1 MAAEALHH
9 LSVDIESYS
18 DGDIKKAGLYKS
30 AQSPASQILLFAY
43 SLDGAP
49 VQVVD
54 FTAGETIPVAVLGY
68 LFDPNTI
75 KHAYNSSFEVYCL
88 SRYFDLGGAGAEQY
102 GMTYH
107 EWLSQWRCTMLH
119 GMYLGYPGGLDA
131 CGKALGLPQDK
142 QKMGVGKSLIRYF
155 CVPCNPTKANG
166 GRTRNLP
173 HHDPGKW
180 ELFKEYNAQDVVT
193 EMEIENRLA
202 NFPVPD
208 EVQKQWELD
217 LTINAR
223 GVAVDRALVA
233 SAQAMDAQVRQGYIQ
248 EAQALTGLENPNSV
262 AQLTSWLTEQT
273 GEELPDLSKGTVAQ
287 LLKSDLPAGSTR
299 RLLEIRQELGKTSN
313 KKYDSLA
320 VATCDDGR
328 VRGLLQFYG
337 ANRTGRWAGRI
348 VQPQNLPRTYI
359 HGDLLPMARE
369 LVKAGNADGLKW
381 IFGSVP
387 DTLSQLIRTAF
398 VASPG
403 DMLLDAD
410 FSAIE
415 ARVIA
420 WLAGEEWVLEVFRT
434 HGKIYE
440 ATAAQMFNIPIEKI
454 KKGQPEYAYR
464 QKGKVA
470 TLALGYQGGV
480 GAMRTMDTG
489 HELDS
494 LSDAE
499 VQELVDLW
507 RKANPNIVKLWRDVE
522 NAAKSAI
529 SFGREV
535 ILSHGL
541 KIRHIFDTRN
551 DLEFMC
557 IQLPSKRCLY
567 YPQPAIT
574 QNRFGRPSI
583 SYMGQNQT
591 TKKWE
596 RIETYGGKLVENC
609 LAADTPVLTDRGV
622 LPISLVQ
629 PEDRLWDGL
638 EWVRHDGLIEKGTR
652 ETLDV
657 DGVRMTPDHKI
668 FTDGGWICASSCER
682 YNRITIGLPD
692 GYRLCR
698 VGWKKVLVEYPMR
711 LWEDLQNA
719 GQRISEG
726 QAEVLRMHAGRP
738 DSQVNN
744 YAWAV
749 QAPDV
754 SRVALNERTVPT
766 TNSAGL
772 GELRRPGHKGLRP
785 MAREFREFLCRH
797 VPLLRPWFNAGPSR
811 CKRRL
816 LPGKLPLG
824 IGQSAG
830 PKQKDQSGYL
840 HTVGPD
846 NGGRGGGEIRDRSN
860 HATIP
865 DRPRMPGKFVVRKT
879 GRNEQVYD
887 IRNAGPRHRFTVITD
902 QGAMLVHNCVQAV
915 ARDCLSEAIT
925 RLEAAGYPVVFHIHD
940 EIVVDAPMVNHD
952 LSEMETLM
960 SIAPIWAP
968 GLPLNADGWVN
979 EFFKKD

>member
-1 MAAEALHH
+1 MGADALHH
-9 LSVDIESYS
+9 LSIDIETYSDVDI
-18 DGDIKKAGLYKS
+18 GKAGLYKY
-30 AQSPASQILLFAY
+30 AQSPAFQILLFAY

-75 KHAYNSSFEVYCL
+75 KQAYNSSFEVYCL

-142 QKMGVGKSLIRYF
+142 QKMSVGKSLIRYF
-155 CVPCNPTKANG
+155 CVPCKPTKANG
-166 GRTRNLP
+166 GRTVNLP
-173 HHDPGKW
+173 RHDPAKW

-193 EMEIENRLA
+193 EMEIENKLG
-202 NFPVPD
+202 NFPVPKD
-208 EVQKQWELD
+208 VQKQWELD
-217 LTINAR
+217 LAINAR
-223 GVAVDRALVA
+223 GVAVDTKLVA
-233 SAQAMDAQVRQGYIQ
+233 AAQTMDAEVRQEYLK
-248 EAQALTGLENPNSV
+248 EARSITGIDNPNSV
-262 AQLTSWLTEQT
+262 SQLTAWLTEQT
-273 GEELPDLSKGTVAQ
+273 GETLTDLRKGTVAQ
-287 LLKSDLPAGSTR
+287 LLKSDRPEGTSR

-320 VATCDDGR
+320 VATCGDGR

-369 LVKAGNADGLKW
+369 LVKADNTAALRW

-398 VASPG
+398 IASPG
-403 DMLLDAD
+403 NMLLDAD

-420 WLAGEEWVLEVFRT
+420 WLADEDWVLDVFRDT
-434 HGKIYE
+434 GKIYE
-440 ATAAQMFNIPIEKI
+440 ATASRMFNIPIEKI

-480 GAMRTMDTG
+480 GAMRTMDSG

-494 LSDAE
+494 LSDDE

-507 RKANPNIVKLWRDVE
+507 RKANPNIVKLWCDVE
-522 NAAKSAI
+522 SSAKEAVTNGRT
-529 SFGREV
+529 SF
-535 ILSHGL
+535 LKHG
-541 KIRHIFDTRN
+541 ITIERN
-551 DLEFMC
+551 IDAKKDLDFMS
-557 IQLPSKRCLY
+557 ITLPSRRKLY

-596 RIETYGGKLVENC
+596 RIETYGGKLVEN
-609 LAADTPVLTDRGV
+609 
-622 LPISLVQ
+622 I
-629 PEDRLWDGL
+629 
-638 EWVRHDGLIEKGTR
+638 
-652 ETLDV
+652 
-657 DGVRMTPDHKI
+657 
-668 FTDGGWICASSCER
+668 
-682 YNRITIGLPD
+682 
-692 GYRLCR
+692 
-698 VGWKKVLVEYPMR
+698 
-711 LWEDLQNA
+711 
-719 GQRISEG
+719 
-726 QAEVLRMHAGRP
+726 
-738 DSQVNN
+738 
-744 YAWAV
+744 
-749 QAPDV
+749 
-754 SRVALNERTVPT
+754 
-766 TNSAGL
+766 
-772 GELRRPGHKGLRP
+772 
-785 MAREFREFLCRH
+785 
-797 VPLLRPWFNAGPSR
+797 
-811 CKRRL
+811 
-816 LPGKLPLG
+816 
-824 IGQSAG
+824 
-830 PKQKDQSGYL
+830 
-840 HTVGPD
+840 
-846 NGGRGGGEIRDRSN
+846 
-860 HATIP
+860 
-865 DRPRMPGKFVVRKT
+865 
-879 GRNEQVYD
+879 
-887 IRNAGPRHRFTVITD
+887 
-902 QGAMLVHNCVQAV
+902 VQAV
-915 ARDCLSEAIT
+915 ARDCLAEAIT

-940 EIVVDAPMVNHD
+940 EIVVDTQSEKQD
-952 LSEMETLM
+952 LSDMERIM
-960 SIAPIWAP
+960 AEVPSWAP